1 MTKAFKTG
9 DVDIRNDLCANV
21 VLSGGTTIFQ
31 GIGERVTLSFAF
43 PDGNIITVGAKRF
56 RCAGVLLRPSLIYK
70 CDVDIR
76 KDLHANVVFSGGT
89 TIFQGIGERV
99 TLAFEFPV
107 GNIIS
112 VGAKRFRCAGV
123 LLQPRLIYRCDVD
136 ICKDLFANVVL
147 SGGTTIFQGIGKRV
161 TLAFEFTD
169 GNIIIFGAKLFRCK
183 EVLLQPRFFYQCDG
197 DIRKDL
203 YANETLVILTTR

>member
-31 GIGERVTLSFAF
+31 GIGERVTLSFEF
-43 PDGNIITVGAKRF
+43 PDGNIISVGAKRF
-56 RCAGVLLRPSLIYK
+56 RCAGVLLPPSLICQ

-99 TLAFEFPV
+99 TLAFEF
-107 GNIIS
+107 
-112 VGAKRFRCAGV
+112 
-123 LLQPRLIYRCDVD
+123 
-136 ICKDLFANVVL
+136 
-147 SGGTTIFQGIGKRV
+147 
-161 TLAFEFTD
+161 TD
-169 GNIIIFGAKLFRCK
+169 GNIIIVGAKRFRCK

-203 YANETLVILTTR
+203 YTNETLVILTTR